1 MSTLHDPDPEFERRV
16 SALLLDVLI
25 RAGLVLALAM
35 LCFQV
40 FSPFLSLMTWAL
52 ILAVTL
58 YPLHQSVAA
67 KIGGRQ
73 GLAATLLVL
82 LGIVVAVVPT
92 AALMNSLGD
101 SVHRLINDVQ
111 NNTLQVPPPREGV
124 AEWPL
129 VGERVHAFWTK
140 AHTDLPAL
148 VQSMQPKIGNLA
160 AAALGFV
167 AGIGGGL
174 LQFLASLAVA
184 GIMMA
189 FGEGGARAIRSIFE
203 RVADG
208 KRGAEFVDLST
219 ATIRA
224 VAKGVLG
231 VAFLQAIIVGICL
244 LIAGIPWAGVLA
256 VIVLVLG
263 IAQVPALI
271 VTLPA
276 IGYIWSSGNYGTG
289 AAILYT
295 VLLVVSGMA
304 DNVLKPLMLGRGVD
318 APMPVILLGAL
329 GGMAAAGILGMFVG
343 ATLLALGY
351 QIFMGWVAT
360 NPEAPRS
367 IRKAESPRPTESMP
381 AVPPMIFCLHRRQE
395 VQESV
400 SVREKPTPNLLVSC
414 EDRRLGSRLL
424 ADSRQLTAA
433 TVVSIV
439 LPHVVIIGGGFGG
452 LYAARALRRAPVR
465 VTVLDRRNHHVFQP
479 LLYQVAMAALSP
491 ATSRRR
497 SGGFSGA
504 SGTSRS
510 CSPRSRA
517 IDAATPSCSCSP
529 TARCRY
535 DYLIVASG
543 ATHAYFGHD
552 EWRPIGAG
560 TEDARGRA
568 GDPAPRAAGVR
579 AGRAGARSEPPRS
592 GC

>member
-1 MSTLHDPDPEFERRV
+1 MSTLHDPDPEFEGRV

-25 RAGLVLALAM
+25 RAGLALALAM
-35 LCFQV
+35 ICFQV

-58 YPLHQSVAA
+58 YPLHQSLAA

-82 LGIVVAVVPT
+82 LGIVVVVVPT

-101 SVHRLINDVQ
+101 SVHRLVNDVR
-111 NNTLQVPPPREGV
+111 NNTLQVPPPRAGV

-160 AAALGFV
+160 TAALGFV

-174 LQFLASLAVA
+174 LLFLASLVVA

-189 FGEGGARAIRSIFE
+189 FGEGGERAIRSIFE
-203 RVADG
+203 RIVVG

-244 LIAGIPWAGVLA
+244 LIAGIPWAGVLT
-256 VIVLVLG
+256 VIVLVLA

-271 VTLPA
+271 ATLPA
-276 IGYIWSSGNYGTG
+276 IAYLWSSGNYGTG
-289 AAILYT
+289 GAILYT
-295 VLLVVSGMA
+295 VLLVVSGTA

-329 GGMAAAGILGMFVG
+329 GGMAAAGIMGMFVG

-351 QIFMGWVAT
+351 QMFMGWVAT
-360 NPEAPRS
+360 NPD
-367 IRKAESPRPTESMP
+367 P
-381 AVPPMIFCLHRRQE
+381 AVR
-395 VQESV
+395 
-400 SVREKPTPNLLVSC
+400 
-414 EDRRLGSRLL
+414 
-424 ADSRQLTAA
+424 
-433 TVVSIV
+433 
-439 LPHVVIIGGGFGG
+439 
-452 LYAARALRRAPVR
+452 
-465 VTVLDRRNHHVFQP
+465 
-479 LLYQVAMAALSP
+479 
-491 ATSRRR
+491 
-497 SGGFSGA
+497 
-504 SGTSRS
+504 
-510 CSPRSRA
+510 
-517 IDAATPSCSCSP
+517 
-529 TARCRY
+529 
-535 DYLIVASG
+535 
-543 ATHAYFGHD
+543 
-552 EWRPIGAG
+552 
-560 TEDARGRA
+560 
-568 GDPAPRAAGVR
+568 
-579 AGRAGARSEPPRS
+579 
-592 GC
+592 